1 MICFS
6 GSMNRRVVFVLVL
19 ISITASGIITIQP
32 IKVGSKT
39 IVVPDDYPTITAAI
53 GNATDGDTI
62 FVRSG
67 IYEEK
72 TLEINKTVSLVGEN
86 ANNTKIRLH
95 PPYFPT
101 LLLGRRL

>member
-1 MICFS
+1 MVLFYSLFYTSPCFS
-6 GSMNRRVVFVLVL
+6 VIPTL
-19 ISITASGIITIQP
+19 
-32 IKVGSKT
+32 
-39 IVVPDDYPTITAAI
+39 PDDYPTITAAI